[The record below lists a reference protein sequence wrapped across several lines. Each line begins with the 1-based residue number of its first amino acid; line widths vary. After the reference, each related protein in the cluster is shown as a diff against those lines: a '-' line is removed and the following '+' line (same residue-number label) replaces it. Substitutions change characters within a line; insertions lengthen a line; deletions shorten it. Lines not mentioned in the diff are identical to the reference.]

1 MFPSYTET
9 LAEFLQHQEGTKE
22 LQDIQDKFALFPNFD
37 LYNLDI
43 NMWEM
48 FKEDNL
54 YKEIGAE
61 TEHLFMYYLNR
72 LTDNLLI
79 KYVPKINLFI
89 SNFNTLFDRKL
100 KLSGD
105 GKNHYY
111 LNPMQDNTEANI
123 VMQNVT
129 DYNDNRD
136 IALAM
141 FKSSP
146 EIMKQIFEL
155 QDLYND
161 CLNEFSKL
169 FIGIL

>member
-1 MFPSYTET
+1 MFPSYTKT

-22 LQDIQDKFALFPNFD
+22 LQDIQDKFALFPNFK
-37 LYNLDI
+37 LYSLDI

-54 YKEIGAE
+54 YREIGAE

-89 SNFNTLFDRKL
+89 SNFNTLFERKL

-169 FIGIL
+169 FMGIL

>member
-9 LAEFLQHQEGTKE
+9 FAEFLQHQEGTKE
-22 LQDIQDKFALFPNFD
+22 LQDIQDKFALFPNFN

>member
-54 YKEIGAE
+54 YREIGAE
-61 TEHLFMYYLNR
+61 TEHLFMHYLNR

-129 DYNDNRD
+129 DYNDSRD

-169 FIGIL
+169 FMGIL

>member
-169 FIGIL
+169 FMGIL